1 MKKNISM
8 KFKIFFLIIFVSLI
22 TLITSG
28 CDKTLINISTQIN
41 SDYSGVRI
49 IDIAVKTEY
58 IKKGEITFGGDK
70 SLSNKILDLL
80 PQGEINTS
88 EKDNYTH
95 FTSTINF
102 KDINFLQHVS
112 IDNFSND
119 SSERF
124 YAKIE
129 KKDYFFYTQYFFTD
143 YIDMKIDDD
152 VIKSGGS
159 SSDFARL
166 DSLFKSD
173 KDIINISYQVKF
185 PFKIIKSNS
194 DNLLNNNTAIWNLNY
209 GDQKL
214 INVEGKKIKFL
225 PYFLI
230 IILGFIVLFIL
241 FLIFAI
247 IFSSTKRKIDIRKNK
262 PIYSYDNYFK
272 KNKKY

>member
-49 IDIAVKTEY
+49 IDIGVKTEY

-247 IFSSTKRKIDIRKNK
+247 IFSSTKRKIDTRKNK

>member
-1 MKKNISM
+1 MKKNISI

-41 SDYSGVRI
+41 SDYSGIRI

>member
-247 IFSSTKRKIDIRKNK
+247 IFSSTKRKIDTRKNK

>member
-1 MKKNISM
+1 MKKNISI

-41 SDYSGVRI
+41 SDYSGIRI

-194 DNLLNNNTAIWNLNY
+194 DSLLNNNTAIWNLNY